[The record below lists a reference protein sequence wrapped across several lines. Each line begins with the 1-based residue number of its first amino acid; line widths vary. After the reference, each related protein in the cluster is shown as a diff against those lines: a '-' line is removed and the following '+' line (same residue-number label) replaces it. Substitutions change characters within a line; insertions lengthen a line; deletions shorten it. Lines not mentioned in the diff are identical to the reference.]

1 MMLLDFGLDK
11 FLFMI
16 IMFAVFIVHSCAQIK
31 NHLNDNSTLVRNPNW
46 DIRIKRQAE
55 NGNTVLK
62 MI

>member
-16 IMFAVFIVHSCAQIK
+16 IIFAVFIVHSCAQIK
-31 NHLNDNSTLVRNPNW
+31 NHTNDNSALFRDPNL

-55 NGNTVLK
+55 NGNTILE